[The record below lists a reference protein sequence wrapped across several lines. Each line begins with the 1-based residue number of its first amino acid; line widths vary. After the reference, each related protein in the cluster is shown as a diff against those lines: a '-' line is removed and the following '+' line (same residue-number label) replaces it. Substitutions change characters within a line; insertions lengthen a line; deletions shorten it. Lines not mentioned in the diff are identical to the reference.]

1 MFTRSTRKVENGPV
15 STPETDPASVSSRLN
30 YPPPLSSL
38 PQITNDIPRTRLQK
52 RHFLPPPHHPP
63 LFLSRSL
70 CFISEFHPRES
81 ILSFPSHSPD
91 QDPIQPRIRLTPPR
105 NCVVTIIQER
115 SGHSRENTLAVKIL
129 IFFSSSA
136 EINLPPFHL
145 DRAPPFQAALPS
157 RKNFSKEREGEKESG
172 TFRRG
177 EEEEEERMRTEEN
190 KRS

>member
-1 MFTRSTRKVENGPV
+1 MFTRSTRKVENDPV

-81 ILSFPSHSPD
+81 IPSFSSHFPD
-91 QDPIQPRIRLTPPR
+91 QDPIRTKDSINPAAELRR
-105 NCVVTIIQER
+105 NDYPGTEWPLER
-115 SGHSRENTLAVKIL
+115 KHTRRENFNLLLL
-129 IFFSSSA
+129 IGG
-136 EINLPPFHL
+136 N
-145 DRAPPFQAALPS
+145 
-157 RKNFSKEREGEKESG
+157 
-172 TFRRG
+172 
-177 EEEEEERMRTEEN
+177 
-190 KRS
+190 

>member
-30 YPPPLSSL
+30 CPPPLSSSPSNYRRYPANAFTETPFPSSSASSFSFPFSL
-38 PQITNDIPRTRLQK
+38 ALFHLRISSSRIDP
-52 RHFLPPPHHPP
+52 FLP
-63 LFLSRSL
+63 LL
-70 CFISEFHPRES
+70 
-81 ILSFPSHSPD
+81 D